1 MAYGT
6 PPRTWTASPTAPQAD
21 PNDPTVAM
29 FNHIDALRF
38 NRQHNMLGQ
47 HRAAPISAPVRV
59 ITDAQGNKVFV
70 RPDGPTF
77 VGTGIQQPQA
87 ATVPAPQ
94 PITQPMPQAAAE
106 YAMPA
111 APQAVQSITSAQT
124 LAGQH
129 PMPVPQSTSNVYMQT
144 PSPGLAHP
152 LDVGVAADDVAQ
164 RYAALLAAGQAP
176 VLSDNLQ
183 AALNR
188 RMARNSLALSA
199 ATNAADTNAAYRA
212 MSNPDTRN
220 RAQEIASTQGVS
232 FDTAMKMA
240 TAGALA
246 QQGNYALANRYE
258 GSTLLPAM
266 QAENQ
271 RRVTMALEAGTDMPA
286 LTDYLGN
293 TFNSSGINSVYETGD
308 GETVRFNTPYMTA
321 TGTPNAAVTAGRLAQ
336 STAPMADAFAMR
348 AGNTQ
353 NVISAARGQQQA
365 AAAQAKMVGEN
376 AMRQQTNYTRMAE
389 QAARIQKAKFDMAAA
404 QLRGTSAVA
413 PRAARTDTPA
423 QQAQV
428 LISAARNLPE
438 DDPQRAALLQQA
450 AVLVGG
456 KLTEEQ

>member
-6 PPRTWTASPTAPQAD
+6 PPRTWAASSTAPQAD

-29 FNHIDALRF
+29 FN
-38 NRQHNMLGQ
+38 RQNNMLGQ

-59 ITDAQGNKVFV
+59 VTDAQGNKVFV
-70 RPDGPTF
+70 RPDDPTF
-77 VGTGIQQPQA
+77 IGTSIQQPQPVA
-87 ATVPAPQ
+87 AAAP
-94 PITQPMPQAAAE
+94 QPMPQPMPQVAE
-106 YAMPA
+106 YAPPV

-124 LAGQH
+124 LAGQY
-129 PMPVPQSTSNVYMQT
+129 PMPVPQSSSNVYMQT

-164 RYAALLAAGQAP
+164 RYAAMLAAGQTP

-212 MSNPDTRN
+212 MSNPETRN

-376 AMRQQTNYTRMAE
+376 AMKQQANYTRMAE

-413 PRAARTDTPA
+413 PRAAHTDTPA
-423 QQAQV
+423 RQAQV

>member
-6 PPRTWTASPTAPQAD
+6 PPRTWAASSTAPQAD

-38 NRQHNMLGQ
+38 NRQNNMLGQ

-59 ITDAQGNKVFV
+59 VTDAQGNKVFV
-70 RPDGPTF
+70 RPDDPTF
-77 VGTGIQQPQA
+77 IGTSIQQPQPVA
-87 ATVPAPQ
+87 AAAP
-94 PITQPMPQAAAE
+94 QPMPQPMPQVAE
-106 YAMPA
+106 YAPPV

-124 LAGQH
+124 LAGQY
-129 PMPVPQSTSNVYMQT
+129 PMPVPQSSSNVYMQT

-164 RYAALLAAGQAP
+164 RYAAMLAAGQTP

-199 ATNAADTNAAYRA
+199 ATNAADMNAAYRA
-212 MSNPDTRN
+212 MSNPETRN

-336 STAPMADAFAMR
+336 STAPIADAFAMR

-389 QAARIQKAKFDMAAA
+389 QAARTQRAKFDMAAA

>member
-6 PPRTWTASPTAPQAD
+6 PPRTWAASSTAPQAD

-38 NRQHNMLGQ
+38 NRQNNMLGQ

-59 ITDAQGNKVFV
+59 VTDAQGNKVFV
-70 RPDGPTF
+70 RPDDPTF
-77 VGTGIQQPQA
+77 IGTSIQQPQPVA
-87 ATVPAPQ
+87 AAAP
-94 PITQPMPQAAAE
+94 QPMPQPMPQVAE
-106 YAMPA
+106 YAPPV

-124 LAGQH
+124 LAGQY
-129 PMPVPQSTSNVYMQT
+129 PMPVPQSSSNVYMQT

-164 RYAALLAAGQAP
+164 RYAAMLAAGQTP

-199 ATNAADTNAAYRA
+199 ATNAADMNAAYRA
-212 MSNPDTRN
+212 MSNPETRN

-376 AMRQQTNYTRMAE
+376 AMKQQANYTRMAE

-413 PRAARTDTPA
+413 PRAAHTDTPA
-423 QQAQV
+423 RQAQV

>member
-6 PPRTWTASPTAPQAD
+6 PPRTWAASSTAPQAD

-38 NRQHNMLGQ
+38 NRQNNMLGQ

-59 ITDAQGNKVFV
+59 VTDAQGNKVFV
-70 RPDGPTF
+70 RPDDPTF
-77 VGTGIQQPQA
+77 IGTSIQQPQPVA
-87 ATVPAPQ
+87 AAAP
-94 PITQPMPQAAAE
+94 QPMPQPMPQVAE
-106 YAMPA
+106 YAPPV

-129 PMPVPQSTSNVYMQT
+129 PMSVPQSTSNVYMQT

-164 RYAALLAAGQAP
+164 RYAAMLAAGQAP

-456 KLTEEQ
+456 KLSEEQ

>member
-6 PPRTWTASPTAPQAD
+6 PPRTWAASSTAPQAD
-21 PNDPTVAM
+21 PNYPPVAM

-38 NRQHNMLGQ
+38 NRQNNMLGQ

-59 ITDAQGNKVFV
+59 VTDAQGNKVFV
-70 RPDGPTF
+70 RPDDPTF
-77 VGTGIQQPQA
+77 IGTSIQQPQPVA
-87 ATVPAPQ
+87 AAAP
-94 PITQPMPQAAAE
+94 QPMPQPMPQVAE
-106 YAMPA
+106 YAPPV

-124 LAGQH
+124 LAGQY
-129 PMPVPQSTSNVYMQT
+129 PMPVPQSSSNVYMQT

-164 RYAALLAAGQAP
+164 RYAAMLAAGQTP

-199 ATNAADTNAAYRA
+199 ATNAADMNAAYRA
-212 MSNPDTRN
+212 MSNPETRN

-376 AMRQQTNYTRMAE
+376 AMKQQANYTRMAE

-413 PRAARTDTPA
+413 PRAAHTDTPA
-423 QQAQV
+423 RQAQV

>member
-6 PPRTWTASPTAPQAD
+6 PPRTWAASSTAPQAD

-38 NRQHNMLGQ
+38 NRQNNMLGQ

-59 ITDAQGNKVFV
+59 VTDAQGNKVFV
-70 RPDGPTF
+70 RPDDPTF
-77 VGTGIQQPQA
+77 VGTSIQQPQPA
-87 ATVPAPQ
+87 ATAAP
-94 PITQPMPQAAAE
+94 QPMPQPMPQVAE
-106 YAMPA
+106 YAPPV

-124 LAGQH
+124 LAGQY
-129 PMPVPQSTSNVYMQT
+129 PMPVPQSSSNVYMQT

-152 LDVGVAADDVAQ
+152 LDVGVVADDVAQ
-164 RYAALLAAGQAP
+164 RYAAMLAAGQTP

-258 GSTLLPAM
+258 GSTLIPAM

-321 TGTPNAAVTAGRLAQ
+321 TGTPNAAVSAGRLAQ
-336 STAPMADAFAMR
+336 STAPMADAFALR

-353 NVISAARGQQQA
+353 NVIAAARGQQQA